1 MTWIHRRAFTEPEV
15 AQALR
20 DAMQGYPPEYAA
32 ARRHERKLPEAVM
45 NDSIVGAHS
54 LMPNALRHVFAG
66 YGAMLEPELPL
77 TRRDHEMIA
86 LVVSALNDCYY

>member
-1 MTWIHRRAFTEPEV
+1 MTWIQKRPPGEPEV
-15 AQALR
+15 GQAIR
-20 DAMQGYPPEYAA
+20 QAMKGYPPEYAPA
-32 ARRHERKLPEAVM
+32 HRHERKLPDAVM

-66 YGAMLEPELPL
+66 YGAMLDPELPL

-86 LVVSALNDCYY
+86 VVVSAINDCYY

>member
-1 MTWIHRRAFTEPEV
+1 MTWIHKRAPSEPEV
-15 AQALR
+15 GQAMR
-20 DAMQGYPPEYAA
+20 EAMKNYPPEYAP
-32 ARRHERKLPEAVM
+32 ARRHERKLPEAIM